1 MQQRF
6 SLLQKQKKPFKIF
19 QMLSN
24 LQLNKVILGIKHDTK
39 LTLSLSSNMF
49 DDSNNENNL
58 PHKLFL
64 TNTHVSR
71 LCKILAHISSAN
83 MELPKTHLHK
93 IRPSGGFLGRPLGSL
108 PVIGLPLMKNI
119 LKPLGLTAAAS
130 ATEVAI

>member
-1 MQQRF
+1 MLIQKQISKLLLVEILLEMQQRF

-71 LCKILAHISSAN
+71 LCKILAQFHQLIWSYQK
-83 MELPKTHLHK
+83 LIC
-93 IRPSGGFLGRPLGSL
+93 IRYDHQEDF
-108 PVIGLPLMKNI
+108 
-119 LKPLGLTAAAS
+119 
-130 ATEVAI
+130 

>member
-1 MQQRF
+1 MLIQKQISKLLLVEILLEMQQRF

-71 LCKILAHISSAN
+71 LCKILVQFHQLIWSYQK
-83 MELPKTHLHK
+83 LIC
-93 IRPSGGFLGRPLGSL
+93 IRYDHQEDF
-108 PVIGLPLMKNI
+108 
-119 LKPLGLTAAAS
+119 
-130 ATEVAI
+130 